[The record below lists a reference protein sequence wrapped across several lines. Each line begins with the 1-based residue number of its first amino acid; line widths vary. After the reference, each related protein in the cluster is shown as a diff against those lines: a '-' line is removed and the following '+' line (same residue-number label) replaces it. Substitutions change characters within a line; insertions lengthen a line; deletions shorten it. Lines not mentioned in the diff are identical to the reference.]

1 MSERPTRRRLRVR
14 AGVHGRLGGG
24 ARGPGPSAEGWRREL
39 NRHPPRHGPRR
50 SLEEHDGQRSAHRA
64 GGDDRGPGYGPGC
77 RARLLR
83 RGPRDAEGQR
93 LHVPHRERWLEVSP
107 AKGSANLCLVV
118 SRPERSAGI
127 ETGVVL
133 FSSDVL
139 ADLAAVRAQGLAV
152 DEHPL
157 PEADVVWWSGL
168 RWPASRRSSACA
180 IPTAIPSSSSP
191 RPDAGAGRLL
201 HARGAAGDKRNQR

>member
-1 MSERPTRRRLRVR
+1 MTDSGTHIGQVATIVVPVTDQDAALAFYVEVLGMQKVNDFTYPT
-14 AGVHGRLGGG
+14 
-24 ARGPGPSAEGWRREL
+24 
-39 NRHPPRHGPRR
+39 
-50 SLEEHDGQRSAHRA
+50 
-64 GGDDRGPGYGPGC
+64 
-77 RARLLR
+77 
-83 RGPRDAEGQR
+83 
-93 LHVPHRERWLEVSP
+93 RERWLEVSP
-107 AKGSANLCLVV
+107 AKSSANLCLVV

-157 PEADVVWWSGL
+157 PEADVVWWSGV